1 MRRAAAALAL
11 AFAAL
16 TAVPAGTVAASSRA
30 VLAPIQRPS
39 TAATAASKATGLD
52 IADRWIVV
60 LKDGTDVGRAAGRAR
75 GLGAS
80 PEHTFAHAVHGYAAK
95 LDAGQLDAVRRDP
108 DVAMVVADDVVSIQ
122 GQTVPTGV
130 ERISGLRS
138 PIAKID
144 GVDERVDAD
153 VAIVDTGIDRTHPD
167 LNVVG
172 GINCSTTNPNA
183 WWDSNG
189 HGTHVAGTVGALDNG
204 IGVVGVAPGVRLWAV
219 RILDSAG
226 NGLLSWYVCGLD
238 WIAAQHDPLDATR
251 PLFEAV
257 NMSVAKPGS
266 DDRACGAVNADI
278 LHAAICRLV
287 ATGVTVVAAAGN
299 NSFNAS
305 RLVPASYDE
314 VITVSALADTDGQPG
329 GHGGHAC
336 YSWGSYD
343 TDDTFANF
351 SNYGA
356 DVDLIAPGKCIRSTL
371 PNNSYG
377 YLSGTSM
384 AAPLVTGAVALY
396 MSSRPLATPADVKA
410 ALQAMG
416 NLGWNTATDP
426 DTRHEPLL
434 DVSRIVPLGD
444 YALAATVPDDF
455 LPWPGMS
462 FEVPIDVIRAEDF
475 TDTVDVSVDVPD
487 GLIGI
492 VDPSD
497 LAGDGS
503 AAATLTVTI
512 PADAPTGDYPITI
525 HGRAGD
531 RDRTTDL
538 VIAVAP
544 VPTSRLSGADRFAT
558 AAAISKA
565 SFPAGVAVAYIANG
579 LNFPDALAGAAA
591 AGAAKAPVLLVRPDA
606 IPSSIATELARL
618 HPGRIV
624 VLGGT
629 SAVSDAVKTALATY
643 TAGGVTRLA
652 GADRFAT
659 AAAISK
665 ASFPA
670 GVGVAYIANGLNFP
684 DALAGAAAAG
694 AAKAPVLLVRP
705 DAIPSSIAT
714 ELARLH
720 PGRIVVLGG
729 TSAVSDAV
737 KTALATYTAGGVTR
751 LAGAD
756 RFATAAAISKASFP
770 AGVGVAYIANGL
782 NFPDALAG
790 AAVAGAQ
797 GGPVLLVTRDA
808 VPSPIA
814 SELDRLNPGRIVVL
828 GGTGV
833 VSDATTAAARAA
845 ALP

>member
-1 MRRAAAALAL
+1 M
-11 AFAAL
+11 
-16 TAVPAGTVAASSRA
+16 
-30 VLAPIQRPS
+30 
-39 TAATAASKATGLD
+39 
-52 IADRWIVV
+52 
-60 LKDGTDVGRAAGRAR
+60 LKDGRDVGRAAGRAR

-95 LDAGQLDAVRRDP
+95 LDPGQLDAVRRDP

-122 GQTVPTGV
+122 GQTVPTGI

-172 GINCSTTNPNA
+172 GINCSTTNPAA

-238 WIAAQHDPLDATR
+238 WIAAQHDPLDSSR

-266 DDRACGAVNADI
+266 DDGACGAVNHDI

-305 RLVPASYDE
+305 RLVPASYNE

-329 GHGGHAC
+329 GLGGHAC

-371 PNNSYG
+371 PNNAYG

-384 AAPLVTGAVALY
+384 AAPLVTGAAALY
-396 MSSRPLATPADVKA
+396 KSSRPLATPGDVKA

-416 NLGWNTATDP
+416 NLGWNIATDP
-426 DTRHEPLL
+426 DSHHEPLL

-444 YALAATVPDDF
+444 YALAATVPDGF
-455 LPWPGMS
+455 LPWPGMT
-462 FEVPIDVIRAEDF
+462 FKVPIDVIRAEDF
-475 TDTVDVSVDVPD
+475 TDTVDVSADVPN

-492 VDPSD
+492 VDPID
-497 LAGDGS
+497 LASDGS
-503 AAATLTVTI
+503 AAATLTITI
-512 PADAPTGDYPITI
+512 PADAPTGAYPITI
-525 HGRAGD
+525 HGRSGD
-531 RDRTTDL
+531 RDRTAHL
-538 VIAVAP
+538 VIAVTP
-544 VPTSRLSGADRFAT
+544 VPTSRLFGRRPVRHLRRDQRGELRRKVPVVFIAT
-558 AAAISKA
+558 GPGSPTR
-565 SFPAGVAVAYIANG
+565 SPA
-579 LNFPDALAGAAA
+579 PPWPA
-591 AGAAKAPVLLVRPDA
+591 AGAPMLLIDPNTLPPVIADRAHAAQARPDRHA
-606 IPSSIATELARL
+606 
-618 HPGRIV
+618 GRA
-624 VLGGT
+624 G
-629 SAVSDAVKTALATY
+629 AVSDAVLAALRRY
-643 TAGGVTRLA
+643 AGTVSRLFGRRPCTTPPPRSA
-652 GADRFAT
+652 PR
-659 AAAISK
+659 
-665 ASFPA
+665 ASAETCRSCSSPA
-670 GVGVAYIANGLNFP
+670 GPIPRRARRRRRGRQ
-684 DALAGAAAAG
+684 
-694 AAKAPVLLVRP
+694 AAKAPMLLVEP
-705 DAIPSSIAT
+705 DTLPPVIAPSS
-714 ELARLH
+714 
-720 PGRIVVLGG
+720 PGSSPPR
-729 TSAVSDAV
+729 SSSW
-737 KTALATYTAGGVTR
+737 AG
-751 LAGAD
+751 
-756 RFATAAAISKASFP
+756 
-770 AGVGVAYIANGL
+770 
-782 NFPDALAG
+782 
-790 AAVAGAQ
+790 
-797 GGPVLLVTRDA
+797 
-808 VPSPIA
+808 
-814 SELDRLNPGRIVVL
+814 
-828 GGTGV
+828 
-833 VSDATTAAARAA
+833 RA
-845 ALP
+845 P